1 MKSPALHASLTAATR
16 LAAAAACLAVALLPA
31 SGCALRPPAD
41 TAPAERN
48 VHVVQHGWH
57 TGIVFRTADLPADSP
72 LRRAFPQADHVEA
85 GWGDREFY
93 MAHEP
98 GLWLGLR
105 ALLWPT
111 PGVLHVVGL
120 SGPPG
125 LAFPEARIVEVGVSQ
140 AGLER
145 MHERVRSSFEPQ
157 GRDAPRL
164 LGPGLY
170 AGGRFYASQEAFHAF
185 KNCNV
190 WTAQVLRA
198 GGLAVTPGAALTAW
212 MLLGQLERYGAQA
225 DGQADPL
232 PQAR

>member
-1 MKSPALHASLTAATR
+1 MTPLLHASLTAAAR
-16 LAAAAACLAVALLPA
+16 LAAAAACLAVALLAA
-31 SGCALRPPAD
+31 SGCALRPPTD
-41 TAPAERN
+41 TALAERS
-48 VHVVQHGWH
+48 VYVVQHGWH
-57 TGIVFRTADLPADSP
+57 TGLVFRTIDLPADSP
-72 LRRAFPQADHVEA
+72 LRRAFPKADHVEA
-85 GWGDREFY
+85 GWGDRGFY

-120 SGPPG
+120 SRPPS
-125 LAFPEARIVEVGVSQ
+125 LQFPEARIVQVGVSQ

-157 GRDAPRL
+157 GRDDPRP

-185 KNCNV
+185 RNCNV

-198 GGLAVTPGAALTAW
+198 GGLAVTPGAALTAR
-212 MLLGQLERYGAQA
+212 MLMGQVERHGAQA
-225 DGQADPL
+225 DGQADPR